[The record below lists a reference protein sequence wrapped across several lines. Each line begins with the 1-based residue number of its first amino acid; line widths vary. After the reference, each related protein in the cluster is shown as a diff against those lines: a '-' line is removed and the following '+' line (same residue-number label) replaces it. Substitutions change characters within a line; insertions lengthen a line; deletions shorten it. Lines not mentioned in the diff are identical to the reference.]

1 MKTKKIIAILLIA
14 FLVALNVNSVLIKA
28 DENKIAFEDSGMF
41 YLFKPVDE
49 AIEDLVKISDID
61 FEKQVFAVAFAACA

>member
-28 DENKIAFEDSGMF
+28 DENKIAFEDSW
-41 YLFKPVDE
+41 YVLF
-49 AIEDLVKISDID
+49 I
-61 FEKQVFAVAFAACA
+61 

>member
-14 FLVALNVNSVLIKA
+14 SLVALNVNSVLIKA
-28 DENKIAFEDSGMF
+28 DENKIAFEDSDMF

-61 FEKQVFAVAFAACA
+61 FEK